1 MRDLVSYNDKHNE
14 ANGENGRDG
23 ESFNRSWNHGVEGP
37 TSDIEIIGERARAQR
52 NMLATLLLSQGV
64 PMLLHGDEVGR
75 TQDGDNNTYAQD
87 SEIAWMHWDQLDL
100 PLLEFTAT
108 VARLRSEH
116 PTFRRKQ
123 FFNGSAPRVGEEQR
137 LNDIV
142 WLRPDGCNMAD
153 GDWSTHEARA
163 IGMYLNGQGIVGKD
177 ATGNR
182 IIDQHA
188 LVYFN
193 GGPDPV
199 EITLPLQEYSAQ
211 WEVAIDTAGDGVEAK
226 PLAAGSTRTLAGH
239 CVLVLMEHTGVS
251 PEPRLSVAASV
262 EAMTEMTG

>member
-1 MRDLVSYNDKHNE
+1 
-14 ANGENGRDG
+14 
-23 ESFNRSWNHGVEGP
+23 
-37 TSDIEIIGERARAQR
+37 
-52 NMLATLLLSQGV
+52 MLATLLLSQGV
-64 PMLLHGDEVGR
+64 PMILHGDEVGR
-75 TQDGDNNTYAQD
+75 TQEGDNNTYAQD
-87 SEIAWMHWDQLDL
+87 SEISWMHWDQLDL

-108 VARLRSEH
+108 LARLRADH

-123 FFNGSAPRVGEEQR
+123 FFNGLAARVGEEQR

-142 WLRPDGCNMAD
+142 WLRPDGNNMED
-153 GDWSTHEARA
+153 GDWSAHDARA
-163 IGMYLNGQGIVGKD
+163 IGMYLNGQGIAGKD

-182 IIDQHA
+182 IVDQHA

-199 EITLPLQEYSAQ
+199 ELTLPPEEYSEQ
-211 WEVAIDTAGDGVEAK
+211 WEVAIDTAGEGVEPN
-226 PLAAGSTRTLAGH
+226 PLPAGGTRTLAGRS
-239 CVLVLMEHTGVS
+239 VLVLMEHTGAS